1 MPGRDSNAPG
11 RPHTL
16 DTEGAELLTR
26 PTPPPFP
33 PLPFS
38 GMQAGRYRSLGRVP
52 LSSSYGGEAT
62 PATLPACVQLAVSRA
77 APRAPREQTV
87 PGFGHSSLAP
97 LVHLCAHFRRVVK

>member
-52 LSSSYGGEAT
+52 LSSSYSLPLGSGGK
-62 PATLPACVQLAVSRA
+62 PHQRPSQPACSWQ
-77 APRAPREQTV
+77 
-87 PGFGHSSLAP
+87 
-97 LVHLCAHFRRVVK
+97 